1 MSAAADR
8 IRIEQE
14 KLNEIRQEAA
24 RRMQKDWED
33 IQDKARA
40 RIDAGRDGGLDE
52 GKAEEQRRADAQRKS
67 DQDDR
72 AQRFE
77 DQAKRDQT
85 HKSEQQKTDD
95 QRQSDQRK
103 ADQQKA
109 DDQRQE
115 GIRAEARAKTR
126 AETEK
131 LVKEGLERH
140 VQDRQERIMAGSST
154 GPAMTPRVM
163 NDPIAMAAALDHP
176 ALTDDE
182 KLILSKA
189 GYAVGEGWHN
199 REDQRKQ
206 ELMQGERDKR
216 DDDRVKPDARPDRD
230 REATRANGDQQKDGQ
245 QQQAARPDF
254 FEEVLSKE
262 RGRGQPDREK
272 QAPERNGDHTQ
283 ARDGQ
288 RQEQERP
295 DYFEQ
300 IFSGTQDRAQT
311 HDRTPE
317 QRAADAVRARDDAVS
332 SVKENVRPDHEDMQV
347 GETVRDKGDRAALES
362 TGKVTVQQAEEMT
375 HGKGSKEHA
384 DQQFEQWFTRNED
397 KELQDAGVSRDPADY
412 EREDER

>member
-24 RRMQKDWED
+24 QRMQKEWED

-40 RIDAGRDGGLDE
+40 RLDASREGRLDQ
-52 GKAEEQRRADAQRKS
+52 GKADDQRRADAQQKA

-77 DQAKRDQT
+77 DQAKRDQAN
-85 HKSEQQKTDD
+85 KDRQQKTDE

-103 ADQQKA
+103 ADQQKK

-115 GIRAEARAKTR
+115 DIRASARAKAR
-126 AETEK
+126 DETEK

-140 VQDRQERIMAGSST
+140 VADRQERIMAGSST
-154 GPAMTPRVM
+154 GPAMTPRTLS
-163 NDPIAMAAALDHP
+163 DPVALAAAIDHP

-189 GYAVGEGWHN
+189 GYAIGEGWHS

-216 DDDRVKPDARPDRD
+216 DDDRVKPDARPDRGG
-230 REATRANGDQQKDGQ
+230 EAARANGDQQKDGQ
-245 QQQAARPDF
+245 QQQEARPDF
-254 FEEVLSKE
+254 FEDMFAKGGD
-262 RGRGQPDREK
+262 RGRQPDRESR
-272 QAPERNGDHTQ
+272 APERNGDQ
-283 ARDGQ
+283 QREGQ

-300 IFSGTQDRAQT
+300 IFSRTQDHAKT
-311 HDRTPE
+311 DDRTPE
-317 QRAADAVRARDDAVS
+317 QRAAEAVQERDKAVS
-332 SVKENVRPDHEDMQV
+332 DAKENVRPDHEDMQV
-347 GETVRDKGDRAALES
+347 GETAHDKKERADLES
-362 TGKVTVQQAEEMT
+362 TGKVTVRQAEEMT
-375 HGKGSKEHA
+375 HGKGSKAHA
-384 DQQFEQWFTRNED
+384 DQQFEQWFGKHKD

-412 EREDER
+412 ERDDER

>member
-1 MSAAADR
+1 MSRAADQ

-52 GKAEEQRRADAQRKS
+52 GKAEEQRRADAQRKT

-77 DQAKRDQT
+77 DQAKRDQAN
-85 HKSEQQKTDD
+85 KDRQQKTDE

-103 ADQQKA
+103 ADQQRK
-109 DDQRQE
+109 DDQQKE
-115 GIRAEARAKTR
+115 DHRAEARAKAR
-126 AETEK
+126 DETERM
-131 LVKEGLERH
+131 VKEGLERH
-140 VQDRQERIMAGSST
+140 VADRQEKIMAGSST
-154 GPAMTPRVM
+154 GPAMTPRTLS
-163 NDPIAMAAALDHP
+163 DPVALAAALDHP

-199 REDQRKQ
+199 REAERKEQ
-206 ELMQGERDKR
+206 LMQAERDKR
-216 DDDRVKPDARPDRD
+216 DNDRTKGDARPDYFED
-230 REATRANGDQQKDGQ
+230 MFAKGGD
-245 QQQAARPDF
+245 
-254 FEEVLSKE
+254 
-262 RGRGQPDREK
+262 RGRQPDRESR
-272 QAPERNGDHTQ
+272 APERNGDQ
-283 ARDGQ
+283 QREGQ

-300 IFSGTQDRAQT
+300 ILSRTQDHAKT
-311 HDRTPE
+311 DDRTPE
-317 QRAADAVRARDDAVS
+317 QRASEAVQARDDAVS
-332 SVKENVRPDHEDMQV
+332 GVKEDLRKDHEDQQV
-347 GETVRDKGDRAALES
+347 GETVQDKGERANLES
-362 TGKVTVQQAEEMT
+362 TGKITVQQAEEMT

-384 DQQFEQWFTRNED
+384 DQQFERWFD
-397 KELQDAGVSRDPADY
+397 KHETQELDKAGVSRDPGDY

>member
-1 MSAAADR
+1 MSRAADQ

-52 GKAEEQRRADAQRKS
+52 GKAEEQRRADAQRKT

-77 DQAKRDQT
+77 DQAKRDQANKDRRQ
-85 HKSEQQKTDD
+85 KSDE

-103 ADQQKA
+103 ADQQRK
-109 DDQRQE
+109 DDQQKE
-115 GIRAEARAKTR
+115 DHRAEARSKAR
-126 AETEK
+126 DETERM
-131 LVKEGLERH
+131 VKEGLEQH
-140 VQDRQERIMAGSST
+140 VADRQEKVMAGSST

-163 NDPIAMAAALDHP
+163 NDPVAMAAALDHP
-176 ALTDDE
+176 ALTDDQ

-199 REDQRKQ
+199 REAERKEQ
-206 ELMQGERDKR
+206 LMQGERDKR
-216 DDDRVKPDARPDRD
+216 DDDRTKGDARSD
-230 REATRANGDQQKDGQ
+230 RANGDQGREGQ
-245 QQQAARPDF
+245 QKQGGRPDF

-262 RGRGQPDREK
+262 RDRTQADHEK
-272 QAPERNGDHTQ
+272 QTPERNGDHTQ

-288 RQEQERP
+288 RQEQGRP
-295 DYFEQ
+295 DFFEQ
-300 IFSGTQDRAQT
+300 HFSRSQDRTQSQ
-311 HDRTPE
+311 DRTPE
-317 QRAADAVRARDDAVS
+317 QRAAEAVQERDKAVS
-332 SVKENVRPDHEDMQV
+332 DAKENIRPDHEDMQV
-347 GETVRDKGDRAALES
+347 GETAQDKGDRAALES
-362 TGKVTVQQAEEMT
+362 TGKVTVAQAEEMT

-384 DQQFEQWFTRNED
+384 DQQFERWFD
-397 KELQDAGVSRDPADY
+397 KHETQELDKAGVSRDPADY

>member
-1 MSAAADR
+1 MGAAADQ
-8 IRIEQE
+8 IRIEQDKLAEIRAEAAE
-14 KLNEIRQEAA
+14 KLQAELNDMQE
-24 RRMQKDWED
+24 
-33 IQDKARA
+33 KARA
-40 RIDAGRDGGLDE
+40 RQDAERDGRLDPSKADDQR
-52 GKAEEQRRADAQRKS
+52 KAEERRQAEMADRVAKFRDQQQR
-67 DQDDR
+67 
-72 AQRFE
+72 
-77 DQAKRDQT
+77 DQA
-85 HKSEQQKTDD
+85 HKAEQQKTDE

-109 DDQRQE
+109 DDRRQE
-115 GIRAEARAKTR
+115 DIRAEARAKAR

-140 VQDRQERIMAGSST
+140 VADRQEKIMAGSST

-199 REDQRKQ
+199 REAERKEQ
-206 ELMQGERDKR
+206 LMQAERDKR
-216 DDDRVKPDARPDRD
+216 DDDRQKSDARPDR
-230 REATRANGDQQKDGQ
+230 EGGAARANGEQQKEGPQ
-245 QQQAARPDF
+245 KQADRPDF

-262 RGRGQPDREK
+262 RDRSQADREK
-272 QAPERNGDHTQ
+272 QAPEHDGGQQRE
-283 ARDGQ
+283 GQ
-288 RQEQERP
+288 RQEQGRP

-300 IFSGTQDRAQT
+300 IFSRSQDHAQT

-317 QRAADAVRARDDAVS
+317 QRAAEAVQARDDAVS
-332 SVKENVRPDHEDMQV
+332 DVKENSRKDHEDQQV
-347 GETVRDKGDRAALES
+347 GETVQDKGERANLES
-362 TGKVTVQQAEEMT
+362 TGKVTVRQAEEMT

-384 DQQFEQWFTRNED
+384 DQQFERWFD
-397 KELQDAGVSRDPADY
+397 KHETQELDKAGVSRDPGDY

>member
-1 MSAAADR
+1 MSASADR

-14 KLNEIRQEAA
+14 KLNEIRAEAA
-24 RRMQKDWED
+24 QRMQKEWED

-40 RIDAGRDGGLDE
+40 RLDAGRDGGLDE
-52 GKAEEQRRADAQRKS
+52 GKADDQRRADAQRKA

-77 DQAKRDQT
+77 DQAKRDQA
-85 HKSEQQKTDD
+85 HKSEQQKSDE
-95 QRQSDQRK
+95 QRQFDQRK

-115 GIRAEARAKTR
+115 DIRAEARAKAR
-126 AETEK
+126 DETEK

-140 VQDRQERIMAGSST
+140 VSDRQERIMAGSST
-154 GPAMTPRVM
+154 GPAMTPATVG
-163 NDPIAMAAALDHP
+163 DPVAMAAAIDHP
-176 ALTDDE
+176 GLTDDE

-216 DDDRVKPDARPDRD
+216 DDDRVKSDARPDRGG
-230 REATRANGDQQKDGQ
+230 EAARANGDQQKEGPEKQGD
-245 QQQAARPDF
+245 RPDF

-262 RGRGQPDREK
+262 RDRSQADRDK
-272 QAPERNGDHTQ
+272 PAPERNNDQ
-283 ARDGQ
+283 KQQEGQ

-300 IFSGTQDRAQT
+300 IFSRTQDHAKT
-311 HDRTPE
+311 DDRTPE
-317 QRAADAVRARDDAVS
+317 QRAAEAVQERDQAVS
-332 SVKENVRPDHEDMQV
+332 GVKENARSDHEDQQV
-347 GETVRDKGDRAALES
+347 GETVQDRGERANLES
-362 TGKVTVQQAEEMT
+362 TGKVTVAQAEEMT

-384 DQQFEQWFTRNED
+384 DQQFEQWFTRNKD
-397 KELQDAGVSRDPADY
+397 KEMQDAGVSRDPADY